1 MKEHGTDEIQSENT
15 DNKKIIF
22 CLVFSIVAS
31 VSYVVCDLYKL
42 PLFTFYPAVNEFAF
56 GFAKMTESQG
66 PAMYWYGWIGTSA
79 LFASAVALLITSF
92 EASKKS
98 VPFLSHLS
106 WAAVWGLLPVLIH
119 SLKYYWTHA

>member
-79 LFASAVALLITSF
+79 LFA
-92 EASKKS
+92 
-98 VPFLSHLS
+98 
-106 WAAVWGLLPVLIH
+106 
-119 SLKYYWTHA
+119 LKPQKNQFHFYRIYLGRQFGDYSQS